1 MDSNPYKRRFERE
14 RAARKELEGIVE
26 ARTRELF
33 DTNNELQSTLANM
46 ERLFEERTHELR
58 DALDRAE
65 VANQAKSS
73 FLAMMSHEIRTP
85 MHGILGV
92 LDLLELT
99 QLSDEQQQLAKIMQ
113 DSSKALLSIINDILD
128 YSKLEAGKL
137 DFFPTAI
144 NLEDIAQGTLNLL
157 SSHAQQS
164 NLDLHLVVDKNVN
177 GLYLGDGP
185 RIRQILLNLAE
196 NGIKFT
202 TEGSVTVSITQESC
216 STGGEPL
223 IKFTIS
229 DTGIGIPA
237 NKHDLLFENFSQ
249 IDNSTKRQFEGTG
262 LGLAICK
269 LLVEGMKGN
278 LGFQSEAGT
287 GSRFWFVIPL
297 PKAEASLGN
306 QAETSSKTKAGGE
319 ESDMAQECPT
329 QCLSVLVAEDN
340 PVNQRI
346 VSKMLQRLGHRVTIA
361 SNGIEALAL
370 HERERFD
377 AIFMDVQMPEMDGLE
392 TTRSIR
398 GMKDQQNQT
407 PIIALTANAMI
418 GDRET
423 YLASGMNS
431 YVSKPFKLK
440 DLEEALTEV
449 NLA

>member
-46 ERLFEERTHELR
+46 ERLFEERTRELR

-237 NKHDLLFENFSQ
+237 DKHDLLFKNFSQ
-249 IDNSTKRQFEGTG
+249 VDNSTKRQFEGTG

-423 YLASGMNS
+423 YLAAGMNS